1 MTAPV
6 SPNILTK
13 ATVATADAVMPAFM
27 FLGFAMVLVGLS
39 FTILGVETHGAP
51 MRLHEQMEGEPVES
65 PAIVR

>member
-1 MTAPV
+1 
-6 SPNILTK
+6 
-13 ATVATADAVMPAFM
+13 MPAFM